1 VLEARV
7 LEGAAWQAFQPL
19 PCHESQAKA
28 CHTVLLLLPSPVHFS
43 CAVCALH
50 ATPCC
55 APCLVSIPSLSLQHI
70 VCLHWV
76 MHGKDGRQACEC
88 QWMTGLS
95 GYILPSILPSYT
107 SRMSRQPHA
116 FASEAPVWLMCGE
129 AGCRLWPVHLRWTS
143 GWAAWRRYPLGFL
156 KDWSLNPQPKALSTW
171 FPRRAR
177 LFLSLSG
184 SACKWFPQALVALPP
199 RASLLQPSH
208 QCVCLRV
215 RACIRTCLRGLR
227 WYGIER
233 CESGRKR
240 ARWRSKSRA
249 CRSWLCMGIRTGWFL
264 SNWYGTHTFARTGMV
279 HTHFLRWS
287 GTHVLHWYLTQTPV
301 HVSNASTRVKRQYTN
316 TVAVQLGHDI
326 HSVVVEQAR

>member
-1 VLEARV
+1 MLEARV

-19 PCHESQAKA
+19 PCHHSEAKA
-28 CHTVLLLLPSPVHFS
+28 CHAVLQLLPSPVP
-43 CAVCALH
+43 CALR
-50 ATPCC
+50 ATPCRASC
-55 APCLVSIPSLSLQHI
+55 TASIPSLSLQPI

-177 LFLSLSG
+177 LFLSLWFCLQMVSSSTG
-184 SACKWFPQALVALPP
+184 RIAPSRLLASALPSVCVSTCACMHPYVLAWVALV
-199 RASLLQPSH
+199 
-208 QCVCLRV
+208 
-215 RACIRTCLRGLR
+215 
-227 WYGIER
+227 WY
-233 CESGRKR
+233 
-240 ARWRSKSRA
+240 
-249 CRSWLCMGIRTGWFL
+249 
-264 SNWYGTHTFARTGMV
+264 
-279 HTHFLRWS
+279 
-287 GTHVLHWYLTQTPV
+287 
-301 HVSNASTRVKRQYTN
+301 
-316 TVAVQLGHDI
+316 
-326 HSVVVEQAR
+326 